1 MVIARHSMLYCNR
14 GNTQDRPAIWA
25 AHKRKRKNANP
36 LGVEGV
42 FLLDVARELPLQ
54 ILDDGILVAVG
65 RRAVERFKLQIG
77 RQERAETHSL
87 ARHLQQPS

>member
-1 MVIARHSMLYCNR
+1 MLYCNR